1 MTDQQACFVI
11 MPFGQ
16 PFDRYY
22 LNIFVPAITAVGLKP
37 LRADSIFSSSTIMAD
52 VWRFTRQAFVVL
64 ADVTGKNPNV
74 FYELGLAH
82 AAGKPVVIITNSLED
97 VPFDLKGL
105 RVIEYDKQNEAWGT
119 TLKES
124 IIAAIKA
131 TLDDPER
138 AIPAI
143 FLERQLSKP
152 LKDIDPLSLQL
163 RQILDELRA
172 LRSQRRIDPAEQ
184 AQRLAQLLARH
195 SPLLLRGVPDDVQ
208 IIIFQD
214 LLNGELASAAGRV
227 QSESD
232 VSRDRALEI
241 VSNIAEW
248 MRLYVKS

>member
-1 MTDQQACFVI
+1 MIDERACFAI

-22 LNIFVPAITAVGLKP
+22 LNIFVPAITAAGLRP

-52 VWRFTRQAFVVL
+52 VWRCTRQAVVVL

-82 AAGKPVVIITNSLED
+82 AAGKPVVIVTNSLED

-119 TLKES
+119 ILKEN
-124 IIAAIKA
+124 IVAALKA

-138 AIPAI
+138 AVPAI
-143 FLERQLSKP
+143 FLDRQISKP
-152 LKDIDPLSLQL
+152 LKDIDPLSLQF

-184 AQRLAQLLARH
+184 ARRLAQLLARH
-195 SPLLLRGVPDDVQ
+195 SALLQGVPDDVQ
-208 IIIFQD
+208 LIIFED
-214 LLNGELASAAGRV
+214 LLGGEIARAAERV
-227 QSESD
+227 GSELD
-232 VSRDRALEI
+232 VSHDRALEI
-241 VSNIAEW
+241 VTNIAEW
-248 MRLYVKS
+248 MKLYVKS

>member
-1 MTDQQACFVI
+1 MTDEKACFVI

-22 LNIFVPAITAVGLKP
+22 VNIFAPAITAVGLKP
-37 LRADSIFSSSTIMAD
+37 LRADSIFSPSTIMAD
-52 VWRFTRQAFVVL
+52 VWRFTRQAIVVL

-82 AAGKPVVIITNSLED
+82 AAGKPVVIVTNSLED

-105 RVIEYDKQNEAWGT
+105 RVIEYDKQNETWGT
-119 TLKES
+119 ILKES
-124 IIAAIKA
+124 IIVAIKA

-138 AIPAI
+138 AVPAI
-143 FLERQLSKP
+143 FLDRQISKP

-195 SPLLLRGVPDDVQ
+195 STLLQGVPDDVQ
-208 IIIFQD
+208 FIIFEN
-214 LLNGELASAAGRV
+214 LLGGELARATERV
-227 QSESD
+227 QNELA

-241 VSNIAEW
+241 VTNIAEW
-248 MRLYVKS
+248 MRPYVKS

>member
-1 MTDQQACFVI
+1 MTEEQACFVI

-22 LNIFVPAITAVGLKP
+22 VNIFVPAITAGSLKP
-37 LRADSIFSSSTIMAD
+37 LRADSIFSPSTIMAD
-52 VWRFTRQAFVVL
+52 VWRYTRQAVVVL

-82 AAGKPVVIITNSLED
+82 AVGKPVVIVTNSLED

-119 TLKES
+119 VLKEN
-124 IIAAIKA
+124 ITAAIKA

-138 AIPAI
+138 AVPAI
-143 FLERQLSKP
+143 FLDRQISKP

-184 AQRLAQLLARH
+184 AQRLAHRLARH
-195 SPLLLRGVPDDVQ
+195 SALLQGVSDDVQ
-208 IIIFQD
+208 VIIFGD
-214 LLNGELASAAGRV
+214 LLGGDLVRAAERI
-227 QSESD
+227 QSELN
-232 VSRDRALEI
+232 VSRDRALEM

-248 MRLYVKS
+248 MRLYGES

>member
-1 MTDQQACFVI
+1 MTDEKACFVI

-22 LNIFVPAITAVGLKP
+22 VNIFAPAIAAAGLKA
-37 LRADSIFSSSTIMAD
+37 LRADSIFSPSTIMAD
-52 VWRFTRQAFVVL
+52 VWRFTRQAIVVL

-82 AAGKPVVIITNSLED
+82 AAGKPVVIVTNSPDD

-105 RVIEYDKQNEAWGT
+105 RVIEYDKQNETWGT
-119 TLKES
+119 ILKES
-124 IIAAIKA
+124 IVAAIRA

-138 AIPAI
+138 AVPAI
-143 FLERQLSKP
+143 FLDRQISKP

-195 SPLLLRGVPDDVQ
+195 STLLQGVPDDVQ
-208 IIIFQD
+208 IIIFET
-214 LLNGELASAAGRV
+214 LLGGELARAAERV
-227 QSESD
+227 QNELE
-232 VSRDRALEI
+232 VSRDRSLEI
-241 VSNIAEW
+241 VTNIAEW

>member
-1 MTDQQACFVI
+1 MADLQACFVI

-52 VWRFTRQAFVVL
+52 VWRFTRQAVVVL

-82 AAGKPVVIITNSLED
+82 ATGKPVVIVTNSLED

-119 TLKES
+119 ILKES
-124 IIAAIKA
+124 IIVAIKA

-138 AIPAI
+138 AVPAI
-143 FLERQLSKP
+143 FLDRQISKP

-172 LRSQRRIDPAEQ
+172 LRSQRHIDPAEQ

-195 SPLLLRGVPDDVQ
+195 SPLLRGVPDDLQ
-208 IIIFQD
+208 IIIFED
-214 LLNGELASAAGRV
+214 LLRGELASAAERV
-227 QSESD
+227 QSELD
-232 VSRDRALEI
+232 VPRGRALEI

-248 MRLYVKS
+248 MKIYVNR

>member
-1 MTDQQACFVI
+1 MTDEQACFVI

-37 LRADSIFSSSTIMAD
+37 LRADSIFLSSTIMAD
-52 VWRFTRQAFVVL
+52 VWQCTRRAVVVL

-82 AAGKPVVIITNSLED
+82 AAGKPVVIVTNSLED

-119 TLKES
+119 ILKES
-124 IIAAIKA
+124 IVAALKA

-138 AIPAI
+138 AVPAI
-143 FLERQLSKP
+143 FLDRQVSKP

-184 AQRLAQLLARH
+184 AGRLAQLLARH
-195 SPLLLRGVPDDVQ
+195 STLLQGVPDDVQ
-208 IIIFQD
+208 LIIFED
-214 LLNGELASAAGRV
+214 LLGGELARAAERV
-227 QSESD
+227 QSELD

-241 VSNIAEW
+241 VTNIAEW
-248 MRLYVKS
+248 MRLYIKS

>member
-1 MTDQQACFVI
+1 MTDERACFAI

-22 LNIFVPAITAVGLKP
+22 LNIFVPAITAAGLKP
-37 LRADSIFSSSTIMAD
+37 LRAGSIFSSSTIMAD
-52 VWRFTRQAFVVL
+52 VWRCTRQAVVVL

-82 AAGKPVVIITNSLED
+82 AVGKPVVIVTNCLED

-119 TLKES
+119 ILKEN
-124 IIAAIKA
+124 IVAALKA

-138 AIPAI
+138 AVPAI
-143 FLERQLSKP
+143 FLDRQISKP
-152 LKDIDPLSLQL
+152 LKDIDPLSLQF

-184 AQRLAQLLARH
+184 ARRLAQLLARH
-195 SPLLLRGVPDDVQ
+195 SAMLQGVPDEVQ
-208 IIIFQD
+208 LIIFED
-214 LLNGELASAAGRV
+214 LLGGEIARAAERV
-227 QSESD
+227 GSELD
-232 VSRDRALEI
+232 VSHDRALEI
-241 VSNIAEW
+241 VTNIAEW

>member
-1 MTDQQACFVI
+1 VADQQACFVI

-52 VWRFTRQAFVVL
+52 VWRFTRQAVVVL

-82 AAGKPVVIITNSLED
+82 ATGKPVVIVMNSLED

-119 TLKES
+119 ILKES
-124 IIAAIKA
+124 IIVAIKA

-138 AIPAI
+138 AVPAI
-143 FLERQLSKP
+143 F
-152 LKDIDPLSLQL
+152 
-163 RQILDELRA
+163 
-172 LRSQRRIDPAEQ
+172 
-184 AQRLAQLLARH
+184 
-195 SPLLLRGVPDDVQ
+195 
-208 IIIFQD
+208 
-214 LLNGELASAAGRV
+214 
-227 QSESD
+227 
-232 VSRDRALEI
+232 
-241 VSNIAEW
+241 W
-248 MRLYVKS
+248 TVKSQNLLKTSTHYPSSYARFWTNCALSVLNATLTLPSRRNDWRNCWPGIARY

>member
-1 MTDQQACFVI
+1 MADAQGCFVI

-37 LRADSIFSSSTIMAD
+37 LRADSIFSPSTIMAD
-52 VWRFTRQAFVVL
+52 VWRFTRQAVVVL

-82 AAGKPVVIITNSLED
+82 AAGKPVVIVTNSLED

-105 RVIEYDKQNEAWGT
+105 RVIEYDKQNESWGT
-119 TLKES
+119 ILKES
-124 IIAAIKA
+124 IVAAIKA
-131 TLDDPER
+131 TIDDPER
-138 AIPAI
+138 AVPAI
-143 FLERQLSKP
+143 FLDHQISKP

-172 LRSQRRIDPAEQ
+172 LRSRPRVDPAEQ

-195 SPLLLRGVPDDVQ
+195 SALLQGVPDDVQ
-208 IIIFQD
+208 LIIFENLLGGD
-214 LLNGELASAAGRV
+214 LARAAERV
-227 QSESD
+227 QSALD
-232 VSRDRALEI
+232 VSRDRALDI
-241 VSNIAEW
+241 ATNIAEW
-248 MRLYVKS
+248 MRLYMKS